1 MLAVSETV
9 WKLLSESSESF
20 GFSIGDAVALW
31 QVCKGDAVAYM
42 QAAQRFDPET
52 FYAVRGC

>member
-1 MLAVSETV
+1 MV
-9 WKLLSESSESF
+9 WKLLADSSESF

-31 QVCKGDAVAYM
+31 QVCKGDPIAYM
-42 QAAQRFDPET
+42 QAAHTFDPET